1 MHNQKLMNALVWFAV
16 VVVGQHFALVQIH
29 GQTKIANPEDLGFD
43 VEVLEEIDG
52 LMKAGLEDEK
62 LIGCNAMI
70 LKDDKICYYD
80 GWGLQSREDDV
91 PVSRETIWRIYSMSK
106 PITSVAVMQL
116 VESGKLNL
124 DDLVEKHI
132 PEFADLKVLQK
143 EGEGFVEVAPRRGM
157 TVRDLLRHSSGL
169 TYGFF
174 GDSEVDKR
182 YRKAGVLVTDPDLK
196 SMVGKLSKIPLQTHP
211 GDTFIYSVST
221 DVLGYLVEVV
231 SGKSFAQYLEEN
243 IFEPLSMTDTSF
255 VVPEK
260 KQDRFAA
267 MYRPSRSGGLS
278 LSSSRSSKRF
288 TDESNEFFSGGGGL
302 CCDIDDYMQFCRML
316 LNKGTLEGKQILKA
330 ETLEQM
336 WTNQLGDLKR
346 SSRGFQFGLGFS
358 ISPQGDYSWGGAAGT
373 RFWVNP
379 EKNIAMVY
387 MVQINPYRQS
397 FGRQMRKIVYD
408 SLRD

>member
-1 MHNQKLMNALVWFAV
+1 MHKQNLMNAIVVLFVLVITQTHAPL
-16 VVVGQHFALVQIH
+16 QLH
-29 GQTKIANPEDLGFD
+29 GQTKIANPADLGFD
-43 VEVLEEIDG
+43 VKVLQEIDAV
-52 LMKAGLEDEK
+52 MEAGLEDEK

-70 LKDDKICYYD
+70 LKNDKVCYYE
-80 GWGLQSREDDV
+80 GWGMQSREAGV
-91 PVSRETIWRIYSMSK
+91 PVSRDTIWRIYSMSK

-116 VESGKLNL
+116 VESGKLEL
-124 DDLVEKHI
+124 DDPVEKYI

-143 EGEGFVEVAPRRGM
+143 EGDEFIEIAPRRAM

-182 YRKAGVLVTDPDLK
+182 YRKAGVLSTDANLK
-196 SMVGKLSKIPLQTHP
+196 SMVEKLSKIPLQTHP

-231 SGKSFAQYLEEN
+231 SGQSFAQYLKEN

-255 VVPEK
+255 VVPET

-267 MYRPSRSGGLS
+267 MYRPSPKGDLA
-278 LSSSRSSKRF
+278 LSSSRSSRRF

-316 LNKGTLEGKQILKA
+316 LNKGTLQGKQILKPD
-330 ETLEQM
+330 TLEQM
-336 WTNQLGDLKR
+336 WTNQLGDLKK

-379 EKNIAMVY
+379 EKNVAMVY
-387 MVQINPYRQS
+387 MIQINPYRQS
-397 FGRQMRKIVYD
+397 FGRQMRKIVYE
-408 SLRD
+408 SLSD